1 VEEVGR
7 SENRWR
13 SAHDHVADQ
22 FSILFGWLIVREY
35 ESGILV
41 SSKPSWVSIALLF
54 LKYASNTNKGTEAPA
69 ERVLVFRPDRSGDD
83 KSMGNRNINEYDSS
97 HGPNQFD

>member
-1 VEEVGR
+1 MEEVGR
-7 SENRWR
+7 SENRRR
-13 SAHDHVADQ
+13 STHDHVADQ

-54 LKYASNTNKGTEAPA
+54 LKYASNTNTQP
-69 ERVLVFRPDRSGDD
+69 RQHRSVLTFRLNGGDD
-83 KSMGNRNINEYDSS
+83 NESMKNGNTVSVSTMVLTGELV
-97 HGPNQFD
+97 